1 MASVLNVDQINN
13 AAGTSA
19 VTIDSSGNVLM
30 SGHVVQ
36 VVNVAYNTGVTLSA
50 AGSAVET
57 GLAAT
62 ITPKS
67 NTSKIIILA
76 NQNIQVSGASYAQ
89 IVLRKGTIASNT
101 ILAIMSSPEGYTNST
116 DTEVNTIPMCYEDS
130 PATTSA
136 VRYFCSMELLLAGSA
151 MYAQTSTSGTS
162 VSTMTLMEIAQ

>member
-1 MASVLNVDQINN
+1 MASILNVDQINN
-13 AAGTSA
+13 AAGTA
-19 VTIDSSGNVLM
+19 AATIDSSGNVLM
-30 SGHVVQ
+30 AGHVVQ
-36 VVNVAYNTGVTLSA
+36 VVNATYNTGVTLSA
-50 AGSAVET
+50 TSSAVET

-76 NQNIQVSGASYAQ
+76 NQNIQVSGASWGQ

-101 ILAIMSSPEGYTNST
+101 IMAIMSSPEGYTATT
-116 DTEVNTIPMCYEDS
+116 DESINTIPMCYEDS

-136 VRYFCSMELLLAGSA
+136 TRYFCSMELLSGSA

>member
-1 MASVLNVDQINN
+1 MASIINVDKI
-13 AAGTSA
+13 AEAT
-19 VTIDSSGNVLM
+19 SGNGVQIP
-30 SGHVVQ
+30 GHVVQ
-36 VVNVAYNTGVTLSA
+36 VVNAAYNTGITLSST
-50 AGSAVET
+50 GSAVET

-62 ITPKS
+62 ITPKF

-76 NQNIQVSGASYAQ
+76 NQNIQVSGASWAQ

-101 ILAIMSSPEGYTNST
+101 IMAIMSSPEGYTNST
-116 DTEVNTIPMCYEDS
+116 DESVNTIPMCYEDS

-136 VRYFCSMELLLAGSA
+136 TRYFCSMELLSGSA

>member
-1 MASVLNVDQINN
+1 MASIINVDKI
-13 AAGTSA
+13 AEAT
-19 VTIDSSGNVLM
+19 SGNGVQIP
-30 SGHVVQ
+30 GHVVQ
-36 VVNVAYNTGVTLSA
+36 VVNVAYNTGITLNST
-50 AGSAVET
+50 GSAVET

-62 ITPKS
+62 ITPKF

-76 NQNIQVSGASYAQ
+76 NQNIQVSGASWAQ

-101 ILAIMSSPEGYTNST
+101 IMAIMSSPEGYTATT
-116 DTEVNTIPMCYEDS
+116 DESVNTIPMCYEDS

-136 VRYFCSMELLLAGSA
+136 TRYFCSMELLSGSA

>member
-1 MASVLNVDQINN
+1 MALIKLNNQSLPSGSVL
-13 AAGTSA
+13 
-19 VTIDSSGNVLM
+19 
-30 SGHVVQ
+30 Q

-67 NTSKIIILA
+67 NTSKILILA
-76 NQNIQVSGASYAQ
+76 NQNIQVSGASYGQ

-101 ILAIMSSPEGYTNST
+101 IMAIMSSPEGYTNST

-136 VRYFCSMELLLAGSA
+136 TRYFCSMELLLAGSA
-151 MYAQTSTSGTS
+151 MYAQTSSGGTS
-162 VSTMTLMEIAQ
+162 VSTMTLMEIAA